1 MWLELPPIWIA
12 LLNGLGIPVAHLGL
26 SWLATRLPAD
36 WFTHDRIPFRRLPG
50 ESPKT
55 YERCLKIRRWKRWLP
70 DAAPWFGGFA
80 KRTITATDPAYFRTF
95 IRETRRGEAAHLA
108 QLVVI
113 SGFSLWTPWPW
124 ALVILAWALASNLP
138 CLALQRYNRLRFLKH
153 IREA

>member
-1 MWLELPPIWIA
+1 MSSWELTKWSPTAESVIA
-12 LLNGLGIPVAHLGL
+12 NPNGKTASH
-26 SWLATRLPAD
+26 
-36 WFTHDRIPFRRLPG
+36 RI
-50 ESPKT
+50 
-55 YERCLKIRRWKRWLP
+55 
-70 DAAPWFGGFA
+70 
-80 KRTITATDPAYFRTF
+80 F

-153 IREA
+153 IPET